1 MSVVGYT
8 NIMSFLYHTFFFDP
22 LYNTLVL
29 LFKILPWADA
39 GIIVILL
46 TILVRLIMF
55 PLSRKAVLTQV
66 RMAEIAP
73 DLAKIKEEYRGRAKE
88 QAELT
93 LALYREKGVNPFSGI
108 LVIIIQIPIIL
119 ALYQIFLR
127 FPKVD
132 SSLLYSFVT
141 APEHINTVFL
151 GFLDI
156 TAKSVPVALLAAV
169 STFFQFQISMK
180 GQPKP
185 TGNSFG
191 DNLTRSMQT
200 QMKYFFPVIVF
211 FISYNISGVI
221 ALYWLTT
228 NLFSI
233 GQEIFVRRKLTK
245 IS

>member
-1 MSVVGYT
+1 
-8 NIMSFLYHTFFFDP
+8 MSFFYHTFFFDP
-22 LYNTLVL
+22 LYNALAL
-29 LFKILPWADA
+29 LFRMLPWADA

-46 TILVRLIMF
+46 TILVRLIIF

-66 RMAEIAP
+66 KMGELGP
-73 DLAKIKEEYRGRAKE
+73 DLARIKEQYKDKAEE
-88 QAELT
+88 QARMT
-93 LALYREKGVNPFSGI
+93 LALYKEKGVNPFSGI

-119 ALYQIFLR
+119 ALYQIFLH
-127 FPKVD
+127 FPEVNYAP
-132 SSLLYSFVT
+132 LYSFIA
-141 APEHINTVFL
+141 APEHINTTFL

-156 TAKSVPVALLAAV
+156 TAKSVTLAFLAAV
-169 STFFQFQISMK
+169 STFFQFQLSMK
-180 GQPKP
+180 GQTKPK
-185 TGNSFG
+185 GNSFG

-233 GQEIFVRRKLTK
+233 AQEVFIRRKVTTA
-245 IS
+245 